1 MTLLVS
7 VAVSW
12 ETLLLCW
19 GEGNARNIE
28 THICILSRYTASPNS
43 LSLIRAINIICQTHE
58 YFMARN
64 ITIMAGSL
72 HWRAPGQEHGR
83 YEHPIKMIMPAWL
96 VILSPPQNSRCNP
109 LPDLRRRARNALA
122 RVPRGNISF
131 YHKRI
136 ICYKGEQ

>member
-1 MTLLVS
+1 M
-7 VAVSW
+7 
-12 ETLLLCW
+12 
-19 GEGNARNIE
+19 NI
-28 THICILSRYTASPNS
+28 
-43 LSLIRAINIICQTHE
+43 
-58 YFMARN
+58 FMAKEYYDHGRI
-64 ITIMAGSL
+64 ITLAL
-72 HWRAPGQEHGR
+72 PAPGQEHGR

-109 LPDLRRRARNALA
+109 LLDLRRRARNALA